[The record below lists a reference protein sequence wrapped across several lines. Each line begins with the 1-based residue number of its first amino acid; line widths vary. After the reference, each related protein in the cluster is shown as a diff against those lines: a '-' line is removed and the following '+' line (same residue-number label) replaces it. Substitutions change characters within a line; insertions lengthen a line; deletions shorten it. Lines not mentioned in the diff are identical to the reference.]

1 MNGSVQN
8 KKLRT
13 AVIGA
18 GKMGT
23 IHAKVYD
30 QLPESDLVAVVDID
44 AAKAQRLADQYN
56 CSATTDCAEIVDKVD
71 AVTIATPTVTH
82 LKLAKIFIKKK
93 IAVLIEKP
101 LAANVR
107 EGRKIVALAKKYGTV
122 VAVGH
127 SERCNPVAQAMK
139 RLDIQPKFIEA
150 NRISPYPFRST
161 DVGVVL
167 DVMIHDIDI
176 ILSLAASKIKKV
188 DAVGVNVVEDK
199 EDICNARIVF
209 DNGCISN
216 ITASRLALKTER
228 RVRVFSRQAYLS
240 VDYLKKSGIGDTVFF
255 GPELEFFLFN
265 DVRFDSNQNE
275 SYYFIDS
282 REGDWNTG
290 KAENP
295 NLGYKIRYKEGYF
308 PVPPS
313 DTLQDI
319 RSEIMLT
326 LINTGVNI
334 EVHHHEVATAGQ
346 CEIDMKYD
354 TLVKMG
360 DSMLMNLDV
369 HQHAVAHLHEGVVL
383 HADV

>member
-1 MNGSVQN
+1 MNESIKN
-8 KKLRT
+8 TKLRT

-18 GKMGT
+18 GKMGG
-23 IHAKVYD
+23 IHAKVYN
-30 QLPESDLVAVVDID
+30 QLPESDLVAVVDTE
-44 AAKAQRLADQYN
+44 AAKAQLLAEKYN
-56 CSATTDCAEIVDKVD
+56 CLATTNCADILDKVD

-82 LKLAKIFIKKK
+82 LNLAKIFIKNK

-107 EGRKIVALAKKYGTV
+107 EGRKIVALAKKYGIV

-176 ILSLAASKIKKV
+176 ILSLAAGKIKRV

-209 DNGCISN
+209 ENGCIAN

-228 RVRVFSRQAYLS
+228 KVRVFSRQAYLS
-240 VDYLKKSGIGDTVFF
+240 LDYLKKSGIIIKADPNINVLKWIKGHKESGGFDLTSVNWPDLLHIEQLDIDDKEPIRLEQEAFLQAVTDRECT
-255 GPELEFFLFN
+255 PEVSAQEGLAALECAQKILTA
-265 DVRFDSNQNE
+265 VKKHKWRE
-275 SYYFIDS
+275 KID
-282 REGDWNTG
+282 
-290 KAENP
+290 
-295 NLGYKIRYKEGYF
+295 
-308 PVPPS
+308 
-313 DTLQDI
+313 
-319 RSEIMLT
+319 
-326 LINTGVNI
+326 
-334 EVHHHEVATAGQ
+334 
-346 CEIDMKYD
+346 YD
-354 TLVKMG
+354 T
-360 DSMLMNLDV
+360 
-369 HQHAVAHLHEGVVL
+369 
-383 HADV
+383 

>member
-1 MNGSVQN
+1 MNETKN

-18 GKMGT
+18 GKMGG

-30 QLPESDLVAVVDID
+30 QLPDSDLIAVVDID
-44 AAKAQRLADQYN
+44 AGKAQRLADQYH
-56 CSATTDCAEIVDKVD
+56 CLATTDCAEILDKVD
-71 AVTIATPTVTH
+71 AVTIATPTTTH
-82 LKLAKIFIKKK
+82 LKLAKIFIKKQ

-101 LAANVR
+101 LATNVR
-107 EGRKIVALAKKYGTV
+107 EGRKIVALAKKHGVV

-139 RLDIQPKFIEA
+139 RLNIKPKFIEA

-209 DNGCISN
+209 ENGCISN

-228 RVRVFSRQAYLS
+228 KVRVFSRQGYLS
-240 VDYLKKSGIGDTVFF
+240 VDYLKKSGIIIKADPNINVLKWIQDHKEAGGFDLTSVNWPDLLHIEQLDIDDKEPIRLEQEAFLKAVTNKDYL
-255 GPELEFFLFN
+255 PEVSAQEGLAALECAQKILAS
-265 DVRFDSNQNE
+265 VKKHKW
-275 SYYFIDS
+275 
-282 REGDWNTG
+282 RE
-290 KAENP
+290 
-295 NLGYKIRYKEGYF
+295 KI
-308 PVPPS
+308 
-313 DTLQDI
+313 
-319 RSEIMLT
+319 
-326 LINTGVNI
+326 GV
-334 EVHHHEVATAGQ
+334 ET
-346 CEIDMKYD
+346 
-354 TLVKMG
+354 
-360 DSMLMNLDV
+360 
-369 HQHAVAHLHEGVVL
+369 
-383 HADV
+383 